1 MLKMCFTKKHLL
13 TFNNGYDGRKKRNF
27 LGLLRSLLRG
37 NFSSLYL
44 TILMHLTIILAKK
57 KEGGRRLS
65 PSTQQGIMIGTPLPL
80 LKGGGEAQDLPKIES
95 LGGRG
100 VPKFLLERG
109 DNPEKG
115 GLMQKQGTATFYYF
129 TVQLRLL
136 CMGEK

>member
-80 LKGGGEAQDLPKIES
+80 LKGGGRHRTFQKLNH
-95 LGGRG
+95 LGG
-100 VPKFLLERG
+100 
-109 DNPEKG
+109 G
-115 GLMQKQGTATFYYF
+115 GYQNF
-129 TVQLRLL
+129 
-136 CMGEK
+136 C